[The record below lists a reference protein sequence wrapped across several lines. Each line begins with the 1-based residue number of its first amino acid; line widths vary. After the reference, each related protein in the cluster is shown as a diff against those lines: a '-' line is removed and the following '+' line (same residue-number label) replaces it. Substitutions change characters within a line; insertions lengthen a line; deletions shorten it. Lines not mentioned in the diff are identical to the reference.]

1 MNELGMKLL
10 VSVRNAR
17 EANIALQEGVDIID
31 LKEPDHGPL
40 GQVAETEIQGIAKL
54 VMGHLPLSVAL
65 GELAEA
71 PRPFAHGMP
80 HLFGVSFAKIGLAY
94 CNSIQNWQGLWN
106 QWAGQLPSRTAPV
119 AVAYA
124 DNQSCDAP
132 PLEAVAD
139 FALQTKTRV
148 FLIDTCNKSL
158 GSTFDHVS
166 CEKLTSTIRE
176 LQSHSVQVALA
187 GSLKHHDIPQI
198 AQIEPDI
205 VAVRGVVCHQNNRQ
219 SQICPASLRAFR
231 AALGIT

>member
-1 MNELGMKLL
+1 MSESGMKLL

-17 EANIALQEGVDIID
+17 EADIALQEGVDIID
-31 LKEPDHGPL
+31 LKEPEHGAL
-40 GQVAETEIQGIAKL
+40 GQVAETEMQAIAKL
-54 VMGHLPLSVAL
+54 VLGHRPLSVAL
-65 GELAEA
+65 GELAKA
-71 PRPFAHGMP
+71 AGQLVHGMP
-80 HLFGVSFAKIGLAY
+80 HLDGVSFAKIGLAN

-106 QWAGQLPSRTAPV
+106 QWAGQLPSRTEPV

-166 CEKLTSTIRE
+166 CEKLTSTTRE

-187 GSLKHHDIPQI
+187 GSLKHQDIPQI